1 MFCRAKSG
9 ISFCNVTNVKKTSYY
24 IYTVF
29 VSFENCYCA
38 DKFLEIHTVYY
49 LGKHFHTLKYFIQA
63 SLQ

>member
-24 IYTVF
+24 IYMYTVF

-38 DKFLEIHTVYY
+38 DKFLEIHILSWKTFP
-49 LGKHFHTLKYFIQA
+49 HFKVFYT
-63 SLQ
+63 S